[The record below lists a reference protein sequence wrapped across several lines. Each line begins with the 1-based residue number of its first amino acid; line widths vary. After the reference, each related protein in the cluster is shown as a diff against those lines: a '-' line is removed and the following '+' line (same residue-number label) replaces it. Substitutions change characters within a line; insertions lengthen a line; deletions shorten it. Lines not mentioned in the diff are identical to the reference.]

1 MKVLTP
7 NLPEGKGEIQFDGF
21 GIGGSFTK
29 DDIGTAVK

>member
-1 MKVLTP
+1 MKIE
-7 NLPEGKGEIQFDGF
+7 NNNKEFFFDGF